1 MTNRSLPAASGQ
13 RPAARQRAYSLLAL
27 LACLCLLTGRLQALE
42 STEQITPQAA
52 AAVKRAVTWLATSQK
67 PDGTFPGGHGNS
79 SAVVGAAAIALMS
92 QGHLP
97 GTGEYG
103 VQCAKALK
111 FILDNAQPDGLLWQQ
126 WMGGHGPMYFHGLAT
141 LALAEAWGQ
150 TGDKRIRETLRKA
163 IDLIC
168 ACQNQKGGWRYQ
180 PKISDDDLSVTVM
193 QLMALRAARDAG
205 MDVPKEV
212 IDAGIEYVKS
222 CHNPKGQGKDGG
234 FGYTPGGGSGFARSA
249 AGVTSLQVAGD
260 YRASEVVE
268 GIEYLMGFKPVTD
281 KDADNKEWY
290 YYGLYYSAMGM
301 YQAQSLG
308 AQGKRWWST
317 WYPAAVRDLLDR
329 QDKDGHWKGSWETY
343 DTSMAILVLTI
354 PYRYLPI
361 YQR

>member
-1 MTNRSLPAASGQ
+1 MKPFRGLVLAAALALAPAAWLG
-13 RPAARQRAYSLLAL
+13 
-27 LACLCLLTGRLQALE
+27 ALE
-42 STEQITPQAA
+42 SDEQLSPQAA
-52 AAVKRAVTWLATSQK
+52 AAVKKAVDWLGKNQR
-67 PDGTFPGGHGNS
+67 PDGSWPHGQGNS
-79 SAVVGAAAIALMS
+79 TGVVAACAIALMS

-103 VQCAKALK
+103 VQCAKALQY
-111 FILDNAQPDGLLWQQ
+111 ILANAQPDGLLYAP
-126 WMGGHGPMYFHGLAT
+126 WMSSHGPMYHHGLGA

-150 TGDKRIRETLRKA
+150 TGDRRIREALRKA

-212 IDAGIEYVKS
+212 IDAGVEYVKA
-222 CHNPKGQGKDGG
+222 CHNAKGQGKDGG
-234 FGYTPGGGSGFARSA
+234 FAYTPGGGSGWARSG

-260 YRASEVVE
+260 YRAAEVVE
-268 GIEYLMGFKPVTD
+268 GIEYITSFAPQTD
-281 KDADNKEWY
+281 KKPSDEEWY
-290 YYGLYYSAMGM
+290 YYGVYYAAMGL

-308 AQGKRWWST
+308 AQGKRWWGA
-317 WYPAAVRDLLDR
+317 WYPAAIRDLCDR
-329 QDKDGHWKGSWETY
+329 QQPDGRWKGSWESY
-343 DTSMAILVLTI
+343 NTSMAVLVLTI

>member
-1 MTNRSLPAASGQ
+1 MTTAAG
-13 RPAARQRAYSLLAL
+13 RLLLAACCLL
-27 LACLCLLTGRLQALE
+27 LAAGGRLQALE
-42 STEQITPQAA
+42 STEQLTPQAA
-52 AAVKRAVTWLATSQK
+52 AAVKKAVDWLAHSQK
-67 PDGTFPGGHGNS
+67 PDGTFPGTHGNS
-79 SAVVGAAAIALMS
+79 SGVTGACAIALMS

-103 VQCAKALK
+103 VQTAKALK
-111 FILDNAQPDGLLWQQ
+111 FILDTAQPDGLLYQQ

-141 LALAEAWGQ
+141 LSLAEAWGQ
-150 TGDKRIRETLRKA
+150 SGDRRLRETLRKA

-168 ACQNQKGGWRYQ
+168 ATQNSKGGWRYQ
-180 PKISDDDLSVTVM
+180 PKIADDDLSVTVM

-212 IDAGIEYVKS
+212 IDAGIEYVKA

-234 FGYTPGGGSGFARSA
+234 FGYTPGGGSGYARSA

-268 GIEYLMGFKPVTD
+268 GIEYLMSFKPLTD
-281 KDADNKEWY
+281 KEVDNPEWRHYGMY
-290 YYGLYYSAMGM
+290 YAAMGI

-308 AQGKRWWST
+308 AQGKRWWAT

-329 QDKDGHWKGSWETY
+329 QQPDGHWKGNWEAY
-343 DTSMAILVLTI
+343 DTAMGILILTI

>member
-1 MTNRSLPAASGQ
+1 MIR
-13 RPAARQRAYSLLAL
+13 RCLLAAGGWL
-27 LACLCLLTGRLQALE
+27 LAAGCGLSALE
-42 STEQITPQAA
+42 STEQISPQAQ
-52 AAVKRAVTWLATSQK
+52 AAVKRAIAWLATSQK
-67 PDGTFPGGHGNS
+67 PDGSFTGGFGNS
-79 SAVVGAAAIALMS
+79 SAGVGAAAIALMS

-103 VQCAKALK
+103 VQCARAIK
-111 FILDNAQPDGLLWQQ
+111 FILDNAGPDGLLYQER
-126 WMGGHGPMYFHGLAT
+126 MGGYPMYHQGIGT

-150 TGDKRIRETLRKA
+150 TGDKRTREVLRKA

-180 PKISDDDLSVTVM
+180 PKIADDDISVTVT

-205 MDVPKEV
+205 LDVPREV
-212 IDAGIEYVKS
+212 IEAGIEYVKS
-222 CHNPKGQGKDGG
+222 CHNGTGRGQDGG
-234 FGYTPGGGSGFARSA
+234 FGYVPGGDSGFARSA

-268 GIEYLMGFKPVTD
+268 GIEYLMGFKPLTT
-281 KDADNKEWY
+281 KDPGDHYFYGMY
-290 YYGLYYSAMGM
+290 YAAMGL

-317 WYPAAVRDLLDR
+317 WYPAAVRELLER
-329 QDKDGHWKGSWETY
+329 QEPAGYWKGDAGSY
-343 DTSMAILVLTI
+343 STSMAILVLTI

>member
-1 MTNRSLPAASGQ
+1 MRSAVG
-13 RPAARQRAYSLLAL
+13 RWLLAAGCWL
-27 LACLCLLTGRLQALE
+27 LAIGWLPALE
-42 STEQITPQAA
+42 STEQLTPQAA
-52 AAVKRAVTWLATSQK
+52 AAVKKAVAWLAKSQK
-67 PDGTFPGGHGNS
+67 ADGTFPGGHGNS
-79 SAVVGAAAIALMS
+79 SGVVGACAIALMS

-103 VQCAKALK
+103 VNTAKSIK
-111 FILDNAQPDGLLWQQ
+111 FILDTAQPDGLLYQQ
-126 WMGGHGPMYFHGLAT
+126 SMGGHGPMYFHGLAA
-141 LALAEAWGQ
+141 LALGEAWGQ
-150 TGDKRIRETLRKA
+150 SGDRRIRDTLRKA

-168 ACQNQKGGWRYQ
+168 ATQNQKGGWRYQ

-212 IDAGIEYVKS
+212 IDAGIEYVKA

-234 FGYTPGGGSGFARSA
+234 FAYVPGGGSGYSRSA

-268 GIEYLMGFKPVTD
+268 GIEYLMTFKPLTD
-281 KDADNKEWY
+281 KEIDNPEWRQYGMY
-290 YYGLYYSAMGM
+290 YAAMGL

-329 QDKDGHWKGSWETY
+329 QQPDGHWKGNWEAY
-343 DTSMAILVLTI
+343 DTSMAILILTI

>member
-1 MTNRSLPAASGQ
+1 MIPAG
-13 RPAARQRAYSLLAL
+13 RAL
-27 LACLCLLTGRLQALE
+27 LAIGAWLLTAGCWLSAMD
-42 STEQITPQAA
+42 STEQLTPQAA
-52 AAVKRAVTWLATSQK
+52 AAVKKAVAWLAKNQK
-67 PDGTFPGGHGNS
+67 PDGGSGNS
-79 SAVVGAAAIALMS
+79 SGITGACAIALMS

-103 VQCAKALK
+103 VQTAKAIN
-111 FILDNAQPDGLLWQQ
+111 FILDTAQPDGLLYQQ
-126 WMGGHGPMYFHGLAT
+126 WMSGHGPMYHHGLAT
-141 LALAEAWGQ
+141 LALGEAWGQ
-150 TGDKRIRETLRKA
+150 TGDKRTRETLRKA

-234 FGYTPGGGSGFARSA
+234 FGYMPGGGSGFSRSA

-268 GIEYLMGFKPVTD
+268 GIEYLMTFKPMTE
-281 KDADNKEWY
+281 KEIDEHR
-290 YYGLYYSAMGM
+290 YYGLYYAAMGL

-308 AQGKRWWST
+308 AQGKKWWSA
-317 WYPAAVRDLLDR
+317 WYPLVVRDLLER
-329 QDKDGHWKGSWETY
+329 QQPEGNWKAHFGDY
-343 DTSMAILVLTI
+343 DTAMAILILTI

>member
-1 MTNRSLPAASGQ
+1 MTLRLPVVFSLLM
-13 RPAARQRAYSLLAL
+13 LLAL
-27 LACLCLLTGRLQALE
+27 CAPQRLAGLE
-42 STEQITPQAA
+42 STEQLTPAAA
-52 AAVKRAVTWLATSQK
+52 AAVKKAVAWLANNQRA
-67 PDGTFPGGHGNS
+67 DGTFPGNHGNS
-79 SAVVGAAAIALMS
+79 SGVTGACAIALMS

-103 VQCAKALK
+103 VQTAKAIK
-111 FILDNAQPDGLLWQQ
+111 FILDTAQPDGLLYQA

-150 TGDKRIRETLRKA
+150 TGDRRTREALRKA

-168 ACQNQKGGWRYQ
+168 ATQNQKGGWRYQ
-180 PKISDDDLSVTVM
+180 AKISDDDLSVSVF

-268 GIEYLMGFKPVTD
+268 GIEYLMTFKPMTD
-281 KDADNKEWY
+281 RKADNEEWY
-290 YYGLYYSAMGM
+290 HYGLYYTAMGM

-308 AQGKRWWST
+308 AQGKRWWNT

-329 QDKDGHWKGSWETY
+329 QKPDGNWQGNFEAY
-343 DTSMAILVLTI
+343 DTAMGVLVLTI

-361 YQR
+361 YQK